1 MKKIIYL
8 VLTLALCFSAY
19 KIGDSRGYEAGF
31 KTGYSYDCRE
41 EIKVLKGSL
50 DDFKKSLEFSK
61 AQVYRVMTEED
72 KRMRIY
78 DSLVNIHGAKASAY
92 NAKMDSLEKID
103 GVKRG
108 RMLPT
113 GIIRPVGFEE

>member
-1 MKKIIYL
+1 MNKVIYI
-8 VLTLALCFSAY
+8 VVTLALCFVAFKY
-19 KIGDSRGYEAGF
+19 GDSRGYEAGY
-31 KTGYSYDCRE
+31 KVGYSYDCRE
-41 EIKVLKGSL
+41 EIKILKGSL

-72 KRMRIY
+72 KRMRKY
-78 DSLVNIHGAKASAY
+78 DSLVNVHGFKAAAF

-103 GVKRG
+103 GVKRA

-113 GIIRPVGFEE
+113 GIIRPVDFDD